1 MLRNLDLK
9 YNIVIISLK
18 FSSRNDRT
26 SMTAAELE
34 QLDWQ
39 LPAGGGE
46 QQPRVSA
53 AVTAGDSSCGARV
66 SDAETS
72 GPVQQQPGA
81 VVTSHTTLQSSDIS
95 ESGRVSSLPSLASHD
110 K

>member
-1 MLRNLDLK
+1 
-9 YNIVIISLK
+9 
-18 FSSRNDRT
+18 
-26 SMTAAELE
+26 MTAAELE

-39 LPAGGGE
+39 FGAGGDE

-53 AVTAGDSSCGARV
+53 AVTAGVSSSCG
-66 SDAETS
+66 DAETS
-72 GPVQQQPGA
+72 GPVQPQPGA

-95 ESGRVSSLPSLASHD
+95 ESGRVSSMSSMSFMIVQD

>member
-1 MLRNLDLK
+1 
-9 YNIVIISLK
+9 
-18 FSSRNDRT
+18 
-26 SMTAAELE
+26 MTAAEVE

-39 LPAGGGE
+39 FAAGGGD

-53 AVTAGDSSCGARV
+53 AVTAGDSSCGGV
-66 SDAETS
+66 SDADTS
-72 GPVQQQPGA
+72 GP